1 MNDKLNEIETAIKR
15 SKEKD
20 YYKILGVKR
29 DASQKEIKKGYR
41 KLALQWHP
49 DKHVRIRKVDVM
61 NRRKTKRWLKKSS
74 KRLLKLMKF
83 CQMKVW
89 LIVMIEL

>member
-1 MNDKLNEIETAIKR
+1 MRDKLTEAEVAKKR

-29 DASQKEIKKGYR
+29 DATEKEIKKAYR

-49 DKHVRIRKVDVM
+49 DKHKDDKQGSYTDASWKNFRKALETAKTVLDDEDATQSQVD
-61 NRRKTKRWLKKSS
+61 KAQES
-74 KRLLKLMKF
+74 
-83 CQMKVW
+83 
-89 LIVMIEL
+89 

>member
-1 MNDKLNEIETAIKR
+1 MINEQLMNKMNEIETAIKR

-29 DASQKEIKKGYR
+29 DASQKEIKKAYR

-49 DKHVRIRKVDVM
+49 DKHVY
-61 NRRKTKRWLKKSS
+61 N
-74 KRLLKLMKF
+74 
-83 CQMKVW
+83 
-89 LIVMIEL
+89 LIVNE